1 MVPCRSVPVTSE
13 ANIQSWTQTDITSRR
28 SLWKNT
34 VRIFSPSQR
43 IYTMEELGRRWH
55 APRESHPQLF
65 THIMRY
71 RKRTAGHVLTMTS
84 GDDIH
89 TVHVKSD
96 SDGARK
102 AHPVESLSGVA
113 HPPVCVRTQPAIAT
127 SSPESEYYEAC
138 AACAEALYVQH
149 LIQSS
154 IPENS
159 QQVQSHHM
167 DNPMVLNA
175 TTRNLQASAGEKVP
189 RAPHVRKKR
198 RVTSIRNRH
207 NSRTSRSQRHAQTQK
222 PARIMTPARQT
233 KMRHLLFETFVTD
246 GNH

>member
-1 MVPCRSVPVTSE
+1 MVRASKERFIKDILRAARMVPCRSVPVTSE

-102 AHPVESLSGVA
+102 SSSSGIIVWCGTSTSVRQNAARDRDILTRERVLRSLRSMRRSTLRATLDTVFDSRKLSA
-113 HPPVCVRTQPAIAT
+113 SAIA
-127 SSPESEYYEAC
+127 SHGQSDGSEC
-138 AACAEALYVQH
+138 
-149 LIQSS
+149 
-154 IPENS
+154 
-159 QQVQSHHM
+159 
-167 DNPMVLNA
+167 
-175 TTRNLQASAGEKVP
+175 
-189 RAPHVRKKR
+189 
-198 RVTSIRNRH
+198 H
-207 NSRTSRSQRHAQTQK
+207 NS
-222 PARIMTPARQT
+222 
-233 KMRHLLFETFVTD
+233 
-246 GNH
+246 